1 MSRISEERRNEI
13 TVYASELSSK
23 DPFYGW
29 LPLLAEICISIEEVD
44 AAIKTYHH
52 IIESHLIDLKYAKH
66 IAPHDPKRKS
76 AKFEAELS
84 ECKDEGEIDNTIS
97 YMEQVEPIYSKVKII
112 KGDVIDDATFFLRNA
127 GIGKKRIN
135 KIIPILMEALNDE
148 EVYKTYTTRTN

>member
-1 MSRISEERRNEI
+1 MSKISEERRNEI
-13 TVYASELSSK
+13 TVYASVLSSK

-52 IIESHLIDLKYAKH
+52 IIESHLINLQYAKH

-76 AKFEAELS
+76 AKFEAELA
-84 ECKDEGEIDNTIS
+84 ECKNEGEIDNEIS

-112 KGDVIDDATFFLRNA
+112 KGDAIDDATFFLRNA

-135 KIIPILMEALNDE
+135 KMLPILMEALNDE
-148 EVYKTYTTRTN
+148 EVYKIYTTRPN